1 MKKTVRKYL
10 SVFLAVAMLV
20 TTLLPMGA
28 YAAKSMAAY
37 IAESVTGIA
46 SYSTFIE
53 KLKILDRYAVAYA
66 QEHNADATLLE
77 ITYIRTGVE
86 KYNDDQWEM
95 LAGKANTD
103 FIEYVA
109 QEDAKTVPMPHC
121 SEILPTLHCPMARKL
136 IFAICL
142 QRLIL
147 LTLRITRIRRIL
159 VAG

>member
-1 MKKTVRKYL
+1 MNFL

-37 IAESVTGIA
+37 TAESVTGIA

-103 FIEYVA
+103 FIERKRM
-109 QEDAKTVPMPHC
+109 QKTVPMPHC